1 VTPKLQDRTIGP
13 ADVIL
18 IQNSLRQRD
27 LLLPN
32 R

>member
-1 VTPKLQDRTIGP
+1 VTPKLQERTIS
-13 ADVIL
+13 ATDILL

-27 LLLPN
+27 LKLPN